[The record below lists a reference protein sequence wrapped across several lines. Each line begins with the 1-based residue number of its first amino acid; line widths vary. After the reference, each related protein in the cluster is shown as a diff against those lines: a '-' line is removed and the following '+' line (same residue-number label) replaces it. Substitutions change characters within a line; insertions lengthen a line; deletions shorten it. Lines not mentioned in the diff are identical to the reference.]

1 MTTTT
6 RTRIQTTPAVG
17 RTAIVGAIAGVI
29 ASLVM
34 AMYAMI
40 AATTYQHI
48 GFFTPLYH
56 IASVFIDPSTMM
68 TSMQQG
74 MSGSNFYFAVGPA
87 VVGALVHMMVGAMYG
102 IPLAFIV
109 RQTKLNGLNLVLAG
123 MLYGVVVF
131 AVSAWIGLPLAATI
145 FSSGD
150 QITNMASMVGYG
162 TFLIEHIMF
171 GVAAAVVLLPF
182 ARRAHT

>member
-1 MTTTT
+1 MSSTTTA
-6 RTRIQTTPAVG
+6 RIETKPGLG

-34 AMYAMI
+34 AMFAMI
-40 AATTYQHI
+40 AAATYQHT

-56 IASVFIDPSTMM
+56 IASLFIDPSTMM

-74 MSGSNFYFAVGPA
+74 MSGSNFYFAFGPA
-87 VVGALVHMMVGAMYG
+87 VVGAIVHMMTGAMYG
-102 IPLAFIV
+102 IGFAVIARFA
-109 RQTKLNGLNLVLAG
+109 KLRGLNLIIAG
-123 MLYGVVVF
+123 MVYGAIIF

-145 FSSGD
+145 FSSGEP
-150 QITNMASMVGYG
+150 IANMASMVGYG
-162 TFLIEHIMF
+162 TFLVEHIMF

-182 ARRAHT
+182 TRAHEA